1 VNFWVNKKDIHY
13 LWGNEKL
20 KKRCF
25 TENFDSCIADKFVG
39 PHLSDF
45 TKKTRQVNKSS
56 NLKGM
61 AYKKWLCNFLRR
73 GGMSNK

>member
-1 VNFWVNKKDIHY
+1 MCEVMKI
-13 LWGNEKL
+13 E

-45 TKKTRQVNKSS
+45 TKKTRKVNK
-56 NLKGM
+56 K
-61 AYKKWLCNFLRR
+61 
-73 GGMSNK
+73 